1 MINYVKSVE
10 PLSHGVPRLFNS
22 YKSKSKNKIND
33 VNVIIIA
40 PVMTNFDLEES
51 QITYENQDYI
61 NRKPYHQYDNGKIMN
76 ISNIN

>member
-1 MINYVKSVE
+1 MISFVKSVKPKNAFE
-10 PLSHGVPRLFNS
+10 SNN
-22 YKSKSKNKIND
+22 KKSKNKIKD
-33 VNVIIIA
+33 LNVIIIT

-76 ISNIN
+76 VSNFH